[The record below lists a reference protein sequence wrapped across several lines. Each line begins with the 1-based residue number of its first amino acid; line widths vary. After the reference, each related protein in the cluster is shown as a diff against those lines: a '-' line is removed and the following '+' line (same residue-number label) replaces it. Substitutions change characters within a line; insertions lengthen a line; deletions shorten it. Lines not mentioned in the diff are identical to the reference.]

1 VNDLREEHDENADD
15 LMPVN
20 SDCVSNNIDESELKM
35 KNNMNR
41 EFEHDEEL

>member
-20 SDCVSNNIDESELKM
+20 FDCVSNDIDESELQ
-35 KNNMNR
+35 
-41 EFEHDEEL
+41 DEKQYEQRI